1 MQSWWIGL
9 LKRAVRSNI
18 FVGIRDMPVNL
29 LSNPC
34 EIEGMSLMSGKGE
47 KRPWRRKE
55 IQGIVR
61 ADGWWSGRTLG

>member
-9 LKRAVRSNI
+9 LKREVRSNT
-18 FVGIRDMPVNL
+18 FVLIRDMPVDP

-34 EIEGMSLMSGKGE
+34 EIEGMSLMSDKGE

-55 IQGIVR
+55 IHGIVL
-61 ADGWWSGRTLG
+61 ADG